1 MKTMK
6 KLIIN
11 ILILGTFC
19 IVIPMSSCT
28 KLKDKSYTDIIAKD
42 FVPTNEDVGALVGS
56 AYGSWR
62 NVFGGERTFWAAQ
75 EYTSDEFCI
84 PRKPY
89 GWYDG
94 GIHQRLHLH
103 DWTSED
109 ECWGAVWTYAYEG
122 VTNCNRLLF
131 QIESGQI
138 PLEEGEEHDAT
149 VGEIRVLRASFYYIL
164 CDAFGNVPIITKY
177 DVPEGYLPEQNTRLE
192 VYNFIVKEITE
203 SLPALSEDHSIDTY
217 GRFNNKWSTLALLA
231 KIYLN
236 AEVYTAP
243 KTEAGEPATP
253 GTPKWQ
259 ECLDICDQII
269 NSNKG
274 FELEPVQRNC
284 FKEQNQNSNEL
295 IWTVPFDEIFGPY
308 QPLNVIALPQQSSQ
322 TFNLR
327 STGWGGLTSI
337 PQFIST
343 FDTTDKRVT
352 DGWIRGQIYSSTG
365 EALTVS
371 SGTLTGEP
379 MIVVNFIPGIDSSE
393 EIHSFRP
400 MKYEVP
406 MGSDPINMSNDS
418 PIVRYA
424 DILMMKAECLM
435 RLGLS
440 GAGELVT
447 QVRMRNF
454 VNDPSKAVVTDE
466 QLLGNSSYDY
476 GLRDITHGQ
485 YRGTTHET
493 DPIMYGRFLDE
504 LGWEFCGEGHRRQDM
519 IRFGI
524 FNRKSYL
531 SFKAHPAGDWDY
543 RNIGPIPLN
552 VLNTNPNITQNPG
565 Y

>member
-1 MKTMK
+1 MKIMK
-6 KLIIN
+6 NLVIN
-11 ILILGTFC
+11 ILTLGAFC
-19 IVIPMSSCT
+19 IVILMSSCT
-28 KLKDKSYTDIIAKD
+28 KLKDTSYTNIVAKD

-62 NVFGGERTFWAAQ
+62 NVFGGERTLWQAQ
-75 EYTSDEFCI
+75 EITADAFCI

-109 ECWGAVWTYAYEG
+109 EEWGNVWTYAYEG

-138 PLEEGEEHDAT
+138 PLTAGAEYDAT
-149 VGEIRVLRASFYYIL
+149 VGEIRVLRASFYYVL
-164 CDAFGNVPIITKY
+164 CDCFGNVPLITKY
-177 DVPEGYLPEQNTRLE
+177 DVPAGFLPEQNTRLE
-192 VYNFIVKEITE
+192 IYNFIVKEITE
-203 SLPALSEDHSIDTY
+203 SLPALSEDHSVDTY
-217 GRFNNKWSTLALLA
+217 GRFNNKWSVNALLA

-236 AEVYTAP
+236 AEVWSGNP
-243 KTEAGEPATP
+243 EWEKCLAT
-253 GTPKWQ
+253 
-259 ECLDICDQII
+259 CDLII
-269 NSNKG
+269 NANEG
-274 FELEPVQRNC
+274 FALEPVQRNC
-284 FKEQNQNSNEL
+284 FKEQNQNSAEL

-337 PQFIST
+337 PQFIDT
-343 FDTTDKRVT
+343 FDPADKRVT
-352 DGWIRGQIYSSTG
+352 DGWIQGQLYSSSG

-371 SGTLTGEP
+371 SGTMTGEP

-406 MGSDPINMSNDS
+406 IGSDPINMSNDS

-435 RLGLS
+435 RLGQA

-454 VNDPSKAVVTDE
+454 EDAAKAIVTDA
-466 QLLGNSSYDY
+466 QLLEGSSYDY
-476 GLRDITHGQ
+476 GLRDITTGQ
-485 YRGTTHET
+485 YRGTTHEGGADIT
-493 DPIMYGRFLDE
+493 YGRFLDE

-524 FNRKSYL
+524 YNKKSYL
-531 SFKAHPAGDWDY
+531 SFKAHPGGDWDY

-552 VLNTNPNITQNPG
+552 VLNTNPNLNQNPG
-565 Y
+565 YN

>member
-1 MKTMK
+1 MKIMK
-6 KLIIN
+6 NLVIN
-11 ILILGTFC
+11 ILTLSTFC
-19 IVIPMSSCT
+19 FVIAISSCT
-28 KLKDKSYTDIIAKD
+28 KLKDTSYTNIVAKD
-42 FVPTNEDVGALVGS
+42 FVPTNEDVGALIGS

-62 NVFGGERTFWAAQ
+62 NVFGGERTLWAAQ

-109 ECWGAVWTYAYEG
+109 ECFGAVWTYAYEG

-138 PLEEGEEHDAT
+138 PLTAGKEYDAT
-149 VGEIRVLRASFYYIL
+149 VGEIRVLRASFYYVL
-164 CDAFGNVPIITKY
+164 CDIFGNVPLITKY
-177 DVPEGYLPEQNTRLE
+177 DVPVGFLPEQNTRLE
-192 VYNFIVKEITE
+192 IYNFIVQEITE
-203 SLPALSEDHSIDTY
+203 SIPALSDDHTVDTY
-217 GRFNNKWSTLALLA
+217 GRFNNKWSVYALLA

-236 AEVYTAP
+236 AEVWSGNP
-243 KTEAGEPATP
+243 EWEK
-253 GTPKWQ
+253 
-259 ECLDICDQII
+259 CLTICDLII
-269 NSNKG
+269 NSGKG
-274 FELEPVQRNC
+274 FILEAVQRDC

-322 TFNLR
+322 TYNLR

-337 PQFIST
+337 PQFIDT
-343 FDTTDKRVT
+343 FDPVDKRVT
-352 DGWIRGQIYSSTG
+352 DGWIRGQLYSSSG

-371 SGTLTGEP
+371 SGTLTGQP

-418 PIVRYA
+418 PIIRYA
-424 DILMMKAECLM
+424 DILMMKAECLL
-435 RLGLS
+435 RLGRA

-447 QVRMRNF
+447 QVRMRSF
-454 VNDPSKAVVTDE
+454 PTDPSKATVTDA
-466 QLLGNSSYDY
+466 QLLEGSSYDY

-485 YRGTTHET
+485 YRGTTHEGGAE
-493 DPIMYGRFLDE
+493 INFGRFLDE

-531 SFKAHPAGDWDY
+531 SFKAHPSGDWDY
-543 RNIGPIPLN
+543 RNIAPIPLN
-552 VLNTNPNITQNPG
+552 ALNTNSNLKQNPG
-565 Y
+565 YN

>member
-1 MKTMK
+1 MKNI
-6 KLIIN
+6 LIN
-11 ILILGTFC
+11 ILTLSALYV
-19 IVIPMSSCT
+19 VIIMSSCT
-28 KLKDKSYTDIIAKD
+28 KLKDTSYTDIVAKD
-42 FVPTNEDVGALVGS
+42 FVPTNEDVGALIGS

-62 NVFGGERTFWAAQ
+62 NVFGGERTLWQAQ
-75 EYTSDEFCI
+75 EITADAFCI

-109 ECWGAVWTYAYEG
+109 EEWGNVWYYAYEG

-138 PLEEGEEHDAT
+138 PLTPGPEYDAT
-149 VGEIRVLRASFYYIL
+149 VGEIRVLRASFYYVL
-164 CDAFGNVPIITKY
+164 CDCFGNVPLITQY

-192 VYNFIVKEITE
+192 IYNFIVKEITE
-203 SLPALSEDHSIDTY
+203 SLPALSEDHSVDTY
-217 GRFNNKWSTLALLA
+217 GRFNNVWSVNALLA

-236 AEVYTAP
+236 AEVWS
-243 KTEAGEPATP
+243 
-253 GTPKWQ
+253 GTPEWEK
-259 ECLDICDQII
+259 CIATCDLII
-269 NSNKG
+269 NSDKG
-274 FELEPVQRNC
+274 FALEPFQLNC

-322 TFNLR
+322 TYNLR

-337 PQFIST
+337 PQFIDT
-343 FDTTDKRVT
+343 FDPVDKRVT
-352 DGWIRGQIYSSTG
+352 EGWIQGQLYSSSG

-418 PIVRYA
+418 PIIRYA

-435 RLGLS
+435 RLGRS
-440 GAGELVT
+440 GAGALVT
-447 QVRMRNF
+447 EVRMRSF
-454 VNDPSKAVVTDE
+454 DDPSKAIVSDA
-466 QLLGNSSYDY
+466 QLLEGSSYDY
-476 GLRDITHGQ
+476 GLRDITTGQ
-485 YRGTTHET
+485 YGGITHEGGA
-493 DPIMYGRFLDE
+493 DIQYGRFLDE

-524 FNRKSYL
+524 YNRKSYL
-531 SFKAHPAGDWDY
+531 SFKGHPSGDWDY
-543 RNIGPIPLN
+543 RNVGPIPLN
-552 VLNTNPNITQNPG
+552 VLNTNPNLQQNPG
-565 Y
+565 YN

>member
-1 MKTMK
+1 MKIMK
-6 KLIIN
+6 NLVIN
-11 ILILGTFC
+11 ILTLSIFC
-19 IVIPMSSCT
+19 FVITNSSCT
-28 KLKDKSYTDIIAKD
+28 KLKDTSYTNIVAKD
-42 FVPTNEDVGALVGS
+42 FVPTNEDVGALIGS

-62 NVFGGERTFWAAQ
+62 NVFGGERTLWAAQ

-109 ECWGAVWTYAYEG
+109 ECFASVWSYAYEG

-138 PLEEGEEHDAT
+138 PLTAGKEYDAT
-149 VGEIRVLRASFYYIL
+149 VGEIRVLRASFYYVL
-164 CDAFGNVPIITKY
+164 CDIFGNVPLITKY
-177 DVPEGYLPEQNTRLE
+177 DVPVGFLPEQNTRLE
-192 VYNFIVKEITE
+192 IYNFIVQEITE
-203 SLPALSEDHSIDTY
+203 SLPALSEDHTVDTY
-217 GRFNNKWSTLALLA
+217 GRFNNKWSVNALLA

-236 AEVYTAP
+236 AEVWSGNP
-243 KTEAGEPATP
+243 EWEKCLAT
-253 GTPKWQ
+253 
-259 ECLDICDQII
+259 CDLII

-274 FELEPVQRNC
+274 FILEPVQRDC

-322 TFNLR
+322 TYNLR

-337 PQFIST
+337 PQFIDT
-343 FDTTDKRVT
+343 FDPVDKRVT
-352 DGWIRGQIYSSTG
+352 DGWIRGQLYSSSG

-371 SGTLTGEP
+371 SGTLTGQP

-418 PIVRYA
+418 PIIRYA

-435 RLGLS
+435 RLGRA

-447 QVRMRNF
+447 QVRLRSF
-454 VNDPSKAVVTDE
+454 LNDPSKATVTDA
-466 QLLGNSSYDY
+466 QLLEGSSYDY

-485 YRGTTHET
+485 YRGTTHEGGA
-493 DPIMYGRFLDE
+493 DINYGRFLDE

-519 IRFGI
+519 VRFGI

-531 SFKAHPAGDWDY
+531 SFQAHPGGDWDY
-543 RNIGPIPLN
+543 RNIAPIPLN
-552 VLNTNPNITQNPG
+552 VLNTNPNLNQNPG
-565 Y
+565 YN